1 MWLYMGCMLIAAVR
15 EMSCVGVVWKQAM
28 KLAVPVTDI
37 SLCLPR
43 HTTSAFLL
51 TCDELPTWRSRIPC
65 WFTFGKCFVV
75 SRILFLCVKDV
86 IEVNESIDT
95 VSAKPTWSLGLS
107 FQQNMVKS
115 EDILELQ
122 YVYEKVQ
129 FKLAF
134 KLRYSTLQTSYP
146 ASSSDKPV
154 LIDVNHSQLSIS
166 SANAIFLQCWA

>member
-1 MWLYMGCMLIAAVR
+1 
-15 EMSCVGVVWKQAM
+15 
-28 KLAVPVTDI
+28 
-37 SLCLPR
+37 
-43 HTTSAFLL
+43 
-51 TCDELPTWRSRIPC
+51 
-65 WFTFGKCFVV
+65 VV